1 MFNRPE
7 KNGFDICIGN
17 PPYINVENIDVEIKN
32 NISKFT
38 TAYQK
43 FDLYVL
49 FYEVGLFLIRKHGI
63 LIFITSNKF
72 LSQGYGMKLRQ
83 EFLKNTINKIVN
95 FNYDIFESATVRTCI
110 LEVSKKAS
118 KKDSVIDF
126 ININSIKEKE
136 KFFNKNYSQIYQYV
150 FDTTEEN
157 NFRLNLT
164 TEKMAIIHKID
175 SLSIKLDKICSVNY
189 GLRPSSEKLGLKK
202 EAFIHEHNDNDKL
215 VKYFEGKDM
224 GYWLI
229 DNTHFLDYRPDV
241 MYNAMFP
248 ELFANKKLV
257 GIRTLSDI
265 TKLRF
270 IYDEEGYYCNDS
282 TVILTLWYL
291 FKNINYQ
298 TVKRTITNEKIE
310 ISKKYSY
317 PFLQG
322 ILNSN
327 ITKFYVNELM
337 YDGTHFY
344 PNHMKALP
352 IPIIKSS
359 EEKPINDLVD
369 QILAAKKSDPFADT
383 SALES
388 QIDQLVYK
396 LYNLTNEEI
405 KIVEGK

>member
-1 MFNRPE
+1 M
-7 KNGFDICIGN
+7 KNQLWI
-17 PPYINVENIDVEIKN
+17 
-32 NISKFT
+32 
-38 TAYQK
+38 
-43 FDLYVL
+43 
-49 FYEVGLFLIRKHGI
+49 FLQA
-63 LIFITSNKF
+63 L
-72 LSQGYGMKLRQ
+72 
-83 EFLKNTINKIVN
+83 
-95 FNYDIFESATVRTCI
+95 
-110 LEVSKKAS
+110 
-118 KKDSVIDF
+118 
-126 ININSIKEKE
+126 EKE
-136 KFFNKNYSQIYQYV
+136 LLY
-150 FDTTEEN
+150 
-157 NFRLNLT
+157 
-164 TEKMAIIHKID
+164 
-175 SLSIKLDKICSVNY
+175 
-189 GLRPSSEKLGLKK
+189 
-202 EAFIHEHNDNDKL
+202 
-215 VKYFEGKDM
+215 
-224 GYWLI
+224 LI
-229 DNTHFLDYRPDV
+229 
-241 MYNAMFP
+241 
-248 ELFANKKLV
+248 
-257 GIRTLSDI
+257 
-265 TKLRF
+265 
-270 IYDEEGYYCNDS
+270 YYCNDS

-396 LYNLTNEEI
+396 LYNLTDEEI